1 MSMLAT
7 LTTTQGWCPW
17 CGDHMSGG
25 GWGMMFG
32 WTLILMVL
40 ILVVWA
46 IGSGRWPGKQE
57 GGGRSGEDRAESVL
71 RERYA
76 RGEIDEEEYGR
87 KLDELRRE

>member
-1 MSMLAT
+1 
-7 LTTTQGWCPW
+7 
-17 CGDHMSGG
+17 
-25 GWGMMFG
+25 MMFG

-46 IGSGRWPGKQE
+46 IAGGRWPGKQE
-57 GGGRSGEDRAESVL
+57 SGGRSGEDRAESVL